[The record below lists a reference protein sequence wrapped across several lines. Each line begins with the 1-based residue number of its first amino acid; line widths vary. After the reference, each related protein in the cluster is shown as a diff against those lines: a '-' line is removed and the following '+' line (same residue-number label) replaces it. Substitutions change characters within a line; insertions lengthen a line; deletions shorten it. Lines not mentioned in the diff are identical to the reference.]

1 MPGGRDMK
9 AALTAA
15 IIDLLRADPALTT
28 LLGGA
33 TAIFPGHISQGYQ
46 FPCVTVLENSETGK
60 KRLGYFDQKT
70 RDQAAVIQVDVWMK
84 TSYLEAETVMNRVEA
99 VLIPDPI
106 DTTWG
111 WEKMAEAVS
120 FEPDLAVY
128 HVMSRFR
135 FEYSITDT

>member
-1 MPGGRDMK
+1 MK
-9 AALTAA
+9 AAITSA
-15 IIDLLRADPALTT
+15 IIDLLRADTALTT
-28 LLGGA
+28 LLGSA

-46 FPCVTVLENSETGK
+46 FPCVTVLQNSETGT

-70 RDQAAVIQVDVWMK
+70 RDQAAVIQVDVWFK
-84 TSYLEAETVMNRVEA
+84 TSYLDAETAMNRVEA
-99 VLIPDPI
+99 VLIPDVI
-106 DTTWG
+106 ATTWG
-111 WEKMAEAVS
+111 WGKMAEAIS